1 MPFSR
6 QTPDLGPCKRWLRG
20 GEWIFQDRRPG
31 QFPPRASR
39 SELWRS
45 GGWISETSL
54 VDWATVM
61 EVLTQAASVLGA
73 ALNVNFFAIG
83 PGMGQG
89 TAAGYAVEGIARQP
103 EAEGKIRGALLLS
116 FAFMES
122 LCIYGLVISLSILFA
137 NPFA

>member
-39 SELWRS
+39 SELGSCPDGRFQPRADRSDTNLPFWRA
-45 GGWISETSL
+45 IFETSL
-54 VDWATVM
+54 VDWATAT

-73 ALNVNFFAIG
+73 ALSVNFLAIG
-83 PGMGQG
+83 PGMGQH
-89 TAAGYAVEGIARQP
+89 
-103 EAEGKIRGALLLS
+103 
-116 FAFMES
+116 
-122 LCIYGLVISLSILFA
+122 LCG
-137 NPFA
+137 

>member
-1 MPFSR
+1 MLACPREPFLHA
-6 QTPDLGPCKRWLRG
+6 TRWILTFAHAGDSDHR
-20 GEWIFQDRRPG
+20 E
-31 QFPPRASR
+31 
-39 SELWRS
+39 
-45 GGWISETSL
+45 
-54 VDWATVM
+54 

-73 ALNVNFFAIG
+73 ALSVGLSAIG

-116 FAFMES
+116 FVFRRS

-137 NPFA
+137 NPFS